1 MILHK
6 KIPWE
11 YEETKYEIR
20 IYYDKNIISII
31 AFKENHP
38 ANGFRYHVQIPKT
51 MAIEKILNSDIYSQL
66 IEYSKKDIID
76 KRWNLSGRLFS
87 QFS

>member
-11 YEETKYEIR
+11 YKETKYEIR

-31 AFKENHP
+31 AFKENRP
-38 ANGFRYHVQIPKT
+38 ANGFRYQMQIPKT
-51 MAIEKILNSDIYSQL
+51 MAIEKILNSDTYSHL
-66 IEYSKKDIID
+66 IEYCKQDVVD
-76 KRWNLSGRLFS
+76 GRWNLSELMIQS
-87 QFS
+87 V